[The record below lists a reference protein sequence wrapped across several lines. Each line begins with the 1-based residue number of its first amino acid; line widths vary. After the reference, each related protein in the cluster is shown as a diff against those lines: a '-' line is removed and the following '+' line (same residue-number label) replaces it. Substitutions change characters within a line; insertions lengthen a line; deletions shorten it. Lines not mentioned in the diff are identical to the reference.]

1 MQNPTPHSQA
11 SWRQETLY
19 LARSGLTLAFNQLL
33 QIAIPFVTT
42 SMTGRLGVE
51 ALAAGSLVGSIGLL
65 LFISSL
71 GVLQGL
77 VPLISIGIG
86 AGDEHKVAR
95 AIRGGLALALAM
107 GAGATVIMACVP
119 WALAHTG
126 QDPALVA
133 LAQRFI
139 GAMLPSYLP
148 GIVAIALRFFL
159 IAANDLKWLNPI
171 ILGGIAFNIACNLL
185 LAACP
190 GKVDAGFPSGACATN
205 GAFGLDGLTAVGLTI
220 SLTNWLML
228 GCLALALART
238 KRIPTSVRDWRA
250 GFALRE
256 ALALG
261 IPVGAIF
268 FTETLLF
275 TGSSVL
281 MAYFGKVSLAA
292 HGIVLLWLNIALMMP
307 VGFSQ
312 AAMARVAF
320 LSGQRDVDAL
330 KHSVIV
336 TLIVGSAASIAIG
349 GLLIANSESLV
360 RLAMWSRP
368 QGGEAVIAAARN
380 FFYFC
385 AVTQLLSGLIIV
397 MASILRGLR
406 DANAVLWLVMI
417 GYWGVGLGGAILF
430 AFGLGLGG
438 PGIWLGIMLAFVFAV
453 ALLATRFSQ
462 AFARLRKA
470 ERRTRVGKA

>member
-1 MQNPTPHSQA
+1 MLAPNPPRPGL
-11 SWRQETLY
+11 WRRETSH

-42 SMTGRLGVE
+42 SMTGRLGVD

-77 VPLISIGIG
+77 VPLVSIGIG
-86 AGDEHKVAR
+86 AGDERATAR
-95 AIRGGLALALAM
+95 AIRGGLAIAVAM
-107 GAGATVIMACVP
+107 GVGATAIMACVP

-139 GAMLPSYLP
+139 LAMLPGYLP
-148 GIVAIALRFFL
+148 SIVAIALRFFL
-159 IAANDLKWLNPI
+159 IAANDLKWLNPVI
-171 ILGGIAFNIACNLL
+171 VTGIGFNIACNLWL
-185 LAACP
+185 
-190 GKVDAGFPSGACATN
+190 GG
-205 GAFGLDGLTAVGLTI
+205 GAFELDRLTAIGLTI
-220 SLTNWLML
+220 SLTNWLMFGL
-228 GCLALALART
+228 LTFAILRA
-238 KRIPTSVRDWRA
+238 KRIPQGVRDWRA
-250 GFALRE
+250 GAAVRD

-281 MAYFGKVSLAA
+281 MGYFGKVALAA

-307 VGFSQ
+307 IGVSQ
-312 AAMARVAF
+312 AAMARVAY

-330 KHSVIV
+330 KHAV
-336 TLIVGSAASIAIG
+336 TVSLIVGIAASIAVG
-349 GLLIANSESLV
+349 AVLVATSDHLV

-368 QGGEAVIAAARN
+368 SGGDAVIVAARH

-430 AFGLGLGG
+430 AFGFGLGG
-438 PGIWLGIMLAFVFAV
+438 TGIWLGITLAFVFAV
-453 ALLATRFSQ
+453 ILLTTRFSRVL
-462 AFARLRKA
+462 ARLRSVDQGA
-470 ERRTRVGKA
+470 DAA

>member
-1 MQNPTPHSQA
+1 MLVPNPPRRA
-11 SWRQETLY
+11 LWRQETSH
-19 LARSGLTLAFNQLL
+19 LARSGVILAFNQLL

-42 SMTGRLGVE
+42 SMTGRLGIE
-51 ALAAGSLVGSIGLL
+51 ALAAGSLVGSIGML

-86 AGDEHKVAR
+86 AGDEAKAAR
-95 AIRGGLALALAM
+95 AIRGGLVLALAM
-107 GAGATVIMACVP
+107 GAVSTAIMVCVP
-119 WALAHTG
+119 WALQHAG

-139 GAMLPSYLP
+139 VAMLPGYLP
-148 GIVAIALRFFL
+148 SIVAIALRFFL

-171 ILGGIAFNIACNLL
+171 IVAGIAFNIGCNLVL
-185 LAACP
+185 
-190 GKVDAGFPSGACATN
+190 SG
-205 GAFGLDGLTAVGLTI
+205 GALGLDGMTAVGLTI
-220 SLTNWLML
+220 SLTNWLMFFA
-228 GCLALALART
+228 LALALAFAR
-238 KRIPTSVRDWRA
+238 RIPRTVRDWRS
-250 GFALRE
+250 GFAVRE

-281 MAYFGKVSLAA
+281 MGYFGKVALAA

-307 VGFSQ
+307 IGLSQ

-320 LSGQRDVDAL
+320 LSGQRDAAAL
-330 KHSVIV
+330 KHAVMV
-336 TLIVGSAASIAIG
+336 ALIVGSAASVSIG
-349 GLLIANSESLV
+349 ALLVANSDALV

-368 QGGEAVIAAARN
+368 QGGDAVIAAARN

-406 DANAVLWLVMI
+406 DANAVLWAVMT
-417 GYWGVGLGGAILF
+417 GYLGVGLGGATLF
-430 AFGLGLGG
+430 AFGLSLGG
-438 PGIWLGIMLAFVFAV
+438 PGIWLGIMLAFVFAA
-453 ALLATRFSQ
+453 ALLATRFRSVL
-462 AFARLRKA
+462 AKLHA
-470 ERRTRVGKA
+470 E